1 MKIKSYKKIKN
12 NSYQIS
18 FYDFKED
25 LVLFDDLI
33 LKYDLL
39 LKKEITEKEYG
50 KLVKENRKLIC
61 YYKAIS
67 YITNKNRC
75 KKEIKDYLKKN
86 KFANGEIENTI
97 SLLEE
102 KKLIDKK
109 NYLHAFVND
118 QVNLTN
124 NGPQKIKRK
133 LLDLEFLEEEIEEV
147 IQQVPN
153 EVWHKKLEK
162 FLEKKISTNHKD
174 GIRKIH
180 EKVLYACMNEGYNK
194 ADAIKILDT
203 LDFPHNYDALRKEAE
218 RLYRKYSCKYVGQE
232 LFYQIKGRLMNK
244 GFSYYEV
251 DQIMENVKQLRGE

>member
-86 KFANGEIENTI
+86 KFVNGEIENTI

-133 LLDLEFLEEEIEEV
+133 LLDLE
-147 IQQVPN
+147 
-153 EVWHKKLEK
+153 